1 MSLLNEE
8 VRGQLSEVF
17 EGMGN
22 EVTIALF
29 TKEDNC
35 ETCSDTKSFME
46 EVSTLSDQLN
56 LEAYDLDE
64 DSEKAEAYNVDKV
77 PAIVLLD
84 ADRKYQG
91 VKFYGIPA
99 GHEINS
105 FVTGIMEV
113 SGSGEDLP
121 DDLLEQ
127 IKSIDKDVDIKV
139 FVTLSC
145 PHCPGAV
152 AKAHKLALLNDKI
165 SGEMIEAQT
174 FGELSQ
180 KFNVSGVPKIVINDE
195 FELVGNQPL
204 DKFLEEIG
212 KIN

>member
-22 EVTIALF
+22 DVTIALF
-29 TKEDNC
+29 TKEENC
-35 ETCSDTKSFME
+35 ETCSDTMSFME

-56 LEAYDLDE
+56 LETYDLEKDN
-64 DSEKAEAYNVDKV
+64 DKAEAYKVDKV

-84 ADRKYQG
+84 ADKNYQG

-127 IKSIDKDVDIKV
+127 IKGIDKDVDIKV

-174 FGELSQ
+174 FSELSQ

>member
-8 VRGQLSEVF
+8 VRGQLSELF
-17 EGMGN
+17 EGMGSD
-22 EVTIALF
+22 VTIALF
-29 TKEDNC
+29 TKEENC

-46 EVSTLSDQLN
+46 EVSTLSEQLN
-56 LEAYDLDE
+56 LEAYDLEE

-77 PAIVLLD
+77 PAIVLLN
-84 ADRKYQG
+84 ADKKYQG

-121 DDLLEQ
+121 EDLLEQ

>member
-17 EGMGN
+17 EGMGSD
-22 EVTIALF
+22 VTIALF
-29 TKEDNC
+29 TKEENC
-35 ETCSDTKSFME
+35 ETCGDTKSFME

-56 LEAYDLDE
+56 LEIYDLDS
-64 DSEKAEAYNVDKV
+64 DSEKAEAYKVDKV

-84 ADRKYQG
+84 ADQKYQG

-105 FVTGIMEV
+105 FVTGVMEV
-113 SGSGEDLP
+113 SGAGEDLP
-121 DDLLEQ
+121 EDVLEQ
-127 IKSIDKDVDIKV
+127 IKAIDKDVDIKV

-165 SGEMIEAQT
+165 SSEMIEAQT
-174 FGELSQ
+174 FSELSE
-180 KFNVSGVPKIVINDE
+180 KFDVSGVPKIVINDE

-204 DKFLEEIG
+204 DKFLEEIA

>member
-8 VRGQLSEVF
+8 VRGQLGEVF
-17 EGMGN
+17 EGMGSD
-22 EVTIALF
+22 VTIALF
-29 TKEDNC
+29 TTEDGC
-35 ETCSDTKSFME
+35 ESCSDTKDFMG
-46 EVSTLSDQLN
+46 EVEGLSDKLD
-56 LEAYDLDE
+56 LEIYDLDK
-64 DSEKAEAYNVDKV
+64 DQEKAKELNVDKV

-84 ADRKYQG
+84 ANKKDNG

-113 SGSGEDLP
+113 SGSGEALP
-121 DDLLEQ
+121 DEVLEE
-127 IKSIDKDVDIKV
+127 IKGIDKDVDIKV

-145 PHCPGAV
+145 PHCAGAV

-165 SGEMIEAQT
+165 SGQMIEAQT
-174 FGELSQ
+174 FSELSE
-180 KFNVSGVPKIVINDE
+180 KFDVSGVPKIVINDE

>member
-22 EVTIALF
+22 DVTIALF
-29 TKEDNC
+29 TKEENC

-46 EVSTLSDQLN
+46 EVSTLSEQLS
-56 LEAYDLDE
+56 LEVYDLDE
-64 DSEKAEAYNVDKV
+64 DSEKAEAFKVDKV

-84 ADRKYQG
+84 ADKKYQG

-121 DDLLEQ
+121 EDLLEQ
-127 IKSIDKDVDIKV
+127 IKGIDKDVDIKV

-174 FGELSQ
+174 FSELSQ
-180 KFNVSGVPKIVINDE
+180 KFDVSGVPKIVINDE

>member
-46 EVSTLSDQLN
+46 EVSTLSEQLN
-56 LEAYDLDE
+56 LEAYDLEE

-77 PAIVLLD
+77 PAIVLLN
-84 ADRKYQG
+84 ADKKYQG

-121 DDLLEQ
+121 EDLLEQ